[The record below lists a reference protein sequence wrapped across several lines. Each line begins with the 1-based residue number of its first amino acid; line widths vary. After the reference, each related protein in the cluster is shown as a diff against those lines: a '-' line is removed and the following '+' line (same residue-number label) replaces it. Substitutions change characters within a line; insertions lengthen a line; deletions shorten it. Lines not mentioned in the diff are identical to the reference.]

1 MQGEG
6 QITLFLKH
14 WRTDT
19 MVSRVLR
26 IALAWSQWQSGLSKS
41 ILQDTRTKLP
51 HLESR
56 WIKSLRR
63 FLYKIKASIQLDNSR
78 VVPSERMN
86 DIYIMEYAIRC
97 KLFNDKE
104 LKIINYC
111 RQYIHVTTVSELFN
125 SEGTKILP
133 HMFKCHRPPW
143 FNKHQFIIIQ
153 RRPSDYQ
160 IRNLWQKLCRQ
171 WCTHDG
177 TAAAFLNFGRWT
189 NQGLEM
195 RTRRESYITQQK
207 EVYHWVDSCYW
218 LLETNSTTTTYY
230 HPSRATDWIPDN
242 LSTPI
247 SVTQTSNTTEN
258 EFTVEYLSYS
268 HPQSTYRHQSP
279 YDDFQDYL
287 RRLPDWEQQLLQNI
301 QFNYG
306 ALSTMYH
313 IQELLHA
320 KQQLYAV
327 SDGSMAHNTTTF
339 GWILGTTDGQ
349 RLAWCSGPGFGPPTS
364 HRAECWGQLS
374 VARFLHHLPKFSSM
388 TYPQQLQVVP
398 MSDNQGLMTSL
409 TNRAAYSTPYPNAT
423 LQPDWDLIEEI
434 YATYQDLNID
444 QVKYRWIKGHQDTD
458 TPYDELSI
466 PAQLNVDADRLADEF
481 LETHSS
487 PRPKSPLVPKARCL
501 LQVRDKTVHGHYTE
515 TIREAASLHDLFG
528 YLRHKFKWTKQV
540 IQNIKWEW
548 FRLAANNYSHTDN
561 HLTKLVYDQLPT
573 QAYKSKQG
581 GQTWLSPN
589 CRLCQQEPET
599 FDHLLHCNHTLGQQF
614 RKALPLKVLTYCKQ
628 KNTPHNFHATIV
640 IALENWV
647 RGQAPLESIPASAA
661 VHKLIHAQ
669 KQIGWTRFLRGFL
682 SQQWQDYL
690 EYELNHNHEAPAP
703 NHFDY
708 DQFFSG
714 LIKVM
719 WEQQSKF
726 WMDFQ
731 QHLKQRRDEPQSQE
745 KLDEYKLE
753 IRHLYSLRGQV
764 LPQHRDDYFPQRLSE
779 FLDYSTPSQLQSYI
793 ANYKPA
799 IRRSIKEAHKRSINS
814 KRIYQFSGFQRQPHH
829 QPRLPRDP
837 TIRSSSPNIRLR
849 HSNTTNVA
857 SNSTQRTL
865 TQTTLFGAPAI
876 NDITSYTRER
886 PPHKHS
892 RWKPIQMTQLR
903 FLAFFTNKRTPFN
916 DKEKSD

>member
-1 MQGEG
+1 
-6 QITLFLKH
+6 
-14 WRTDT
+14 
-19 MVSRVLR
+19 
-26 IALAWSQWQSGLSKS
+26 
-41 ILQDTRTKLP
+41 
-51 HLESR
+51 
-56 WIKSLRR
+56 
-63 FLYKIKASIQLDNSR
+63 
-78 VVPSERMN
+78 MN

-97 KLFNDKE
+97 KLFNNKE

-111 RQYIHVTTVSELFN
+111 RQYLHVTTVSELFN
-125 SEGTKILP
+125 SEGTKILS

-160 IRNLWQKLCRQ
+160 IRHLWQKLCRQ

-177 TAAAFLNFGRWT
+177 TSAAFLNFGKWT

-195 RTRRESYITQQK
+195 RTRRESYITKQK

-218 LLETNSTTTTYY
+218 LLKTNPTTTTYY

-242 LSTPI
+242 LATPI
-247 SVTQTSNTTEN
+247 SVTPTSHTTEN
-258 EFTVEYLSYS
+258 AFEVEYFSYV
-268 HPQSTYRHQSP
+268 PTQSTSHHLSQ

-301 QFNYG
+301 QFKYG
-306 ALSTMYH
+306 EFSTMYYIH
-313 IQELLHA
+313 ELPPA
-320 KQQLYAV
+320 KQELYAV

-339 GWILGTTDGQ
+339 GWILGTKDGQ
-349 RLAWCSGPGFGPPTS
+349 RLAWCSGPGFGPATS

-374 VARFLHHLPKFSSM
+374 IARFLHHLPKFSSM
-388 TYPQQLQVVP
+388 TYPQHLQIVP
-398 MSDNQGLMTSL
+398 MTDNQGLITSL
-409 TNRAAYSTPYPNAT
+409 TKRNAYSTPYPNAT

-434 YATYQDLNID
+434 YTTYKHLNIAH
-444 QVKYRWIKGHQDTD
+444 VRYIWIKGHQDSD

-466 PAQLNVDADRLADEF
+466 PAQFNVDADQLAGEF
-481 LETHSS
+481 LEIHPN
-487 PRPKSPLVPKARCL
+487 PRPVSPLVPKARCI

-515 TIREAASLHDLFG
+515 NIREAASLYDLYG
-528 YLRHKFKWTKQV
+528 YLRHKYKWTRQV
-540 IQNIKWEW
+540 IHNIKWEW
-548 FRLAANNYSHTDN
+548 FRLAANNYSQTDN

-573 QAYKSKQG
+573 QAHKSKQG
-581 GQTWLSPN
+581 GQKWLSPN
-589 CRLCQQEPET
+589 CRLCHQEPET
-599 FDHLLHCNHTLGQQF
+599 FDHLLHCDHILGQQF
-614 RKALPLKVLTYCKQ
+614 RKALPLKVLTYCKL
-628 KNTPHNFHATIV
+628 KKTPHNFHATIV

-647 RGQAPLESIPASAA
+647 RDQAPLESIPTSAA

-682 SQQWQDYL
+682 SEQWQDYL

-708 DQFFSG
+708 DLFFSG
-714 LIKVM
+714 LVKVM

-731 QHLKQRRDEPQSQE
+731 HHLRQHRDEPQPQG
-745 KLDEYKLE
+745 KIDEYKLE

-779 FLDYSTPSQLQSYI
+779 FLEHSTSSQLQAYI
-793 ANYKPA
+793 TNYKPA

-814 KRIYQFSGFQRQPHH
+814 KRIYQFPGFQRQSRHH
-829 QPRLPRDP
+829 PRLPNDP
-837 TIRSSSPNIRLR
+837 TIHSSSPNISHHR
-849 HSNTTNVA
+849 SNTTTVT
-857 SNSTQRTL
+857 SNPQQRTL
-865 TQTTLFGAPAI
+865 TQTTVFGAPAN
-876 NDITSYTRER
+876 NDITSYKRER

-892 RWKPIQMTQLR
+892 RWKPLR
-903 FLAFFTNKRTPFN
+903 TAQIRFHAFFTTYRPSTN
-916 DKEKSD
+916 DHEKYD